1 MPRPMSDVVGRP
13 IIRLGM
19 LVAGLCFTAWWVQHT
34 MLDPARTERIAHVV
48 LDDADF
54 RDYLS
59 KAIQPAVSHAV
70 PAVALQTATPAQITT
85 VRDTLATTMARPE
98 IRAAL
103 ETFLADAH
111 RQLVGEGTGSVTLSR
126 DSVESMVNAAI
137 PGLSPA
143 DLAKMPPVTFDV
155 PRSSALQRAREFLDQ
170 WLLPALAAAIV
181 LVLGGVALSKRRANA
196 LKIVGRW
203 LIAIS
208 LGHVVMLWLIP
219 VEVLPRLSTSPWVH
233 LIASTA
239 KAFSAG
245 VITTLVVMLGV
256 GVFCLFFEHFVP
268 NTHAPD
274 PPSPAPPATHRDVL
288 L

>member
-1 MPRPMSDVVGRP
+1 MSDLVGRP
-13 IIRLGM
+13 IVRLGM
-19 LVAGLCFTAWWVQHT
+19 LVAGLCFTAWWAQHT
-34 MLDPARTERIAHVV
+34 MLDPTRTERIAHVV
-48 LDDADF
+48 LDDAEF

-59 KAIQPAVSHAV
+59 KAIQPAVSRAV
-70 PAVALQTATPAQITT
+70 PTIGVQTATPAQVAN
-85 VRDTLATTMARPE
+85 VRTTLATTMARPE
-98 IRAAL
+98 IRTAL

-111 RQLVGEGTGSVTLSR
+111 RQLVGQGTGAVTLSR
-126 DSVESMVNAAI
+126 DSVVSMVNAAI

-143 DLAKMPPVTFDV
+143 DIAKIPPVKFDV
-155 PRSSALQRAREFLDQ
+155 PRASSLQTAREFLAQ

-181 LVLGGVALSKRRANA
+181 LVIGGLALSRRRANA

-208 LGHVVMLWLIP
+208 LGHVLVLWLIP
-219 VEVLPRLSTSPWVH
+219 VEVLPRLTTSPWVH

-268 NTHAPD
+268 NTNVPD
-274 PPSPAPPATHRDVL
+274 PPSPASPALGSTHRDVL